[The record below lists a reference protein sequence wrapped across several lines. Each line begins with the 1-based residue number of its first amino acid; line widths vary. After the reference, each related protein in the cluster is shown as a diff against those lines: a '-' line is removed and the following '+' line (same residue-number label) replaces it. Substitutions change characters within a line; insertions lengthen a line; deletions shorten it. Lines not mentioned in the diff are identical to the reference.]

1 MKVFVL
7 CFSLLLLWSCEKTS
21 SVLDEEC
28 VQVADRQSKERIVG
42 DASLYIVPAVH
53 PSEKIT
59 IGWSLPDRCY
69 LTSLVIKNEWDGVSV
84 NPGLMEIL
92 PVEVSLPT
100 TGTYSITMSYKSP
113 TDSYENSVVIYY
125 HYDASN
131 PFASGLVSEV
141 QKPQCSHDFSG
152 LRNYAVMKITKGY
165 GLYTAN
171 FDVSYTGNANYK
183 AVLFD
188 SEGRKLA
195 ERSLVNSYPSSSVD
209 TTLSF
214 DLYTVGSFVLKIYSN
229 DCNLQNLCTDYLYIN
244 FHNTVIYAMGDIE
257 YFSSSH

>member
-1 MKVFVL
+1 
-7 CFSLLLLWSCEKTS
+7 
-21 SVLDEEC
+21 
-28 VQVADRQSKERIVG
+28 
-42 DASLYIVPAVH
+42 
-53 PSEKIT
+53 
-59 IGWSLPDRCY
+59 
-69 LTSLVIKNEWDGVSV
+69 
-84 NPGLMEIL
+84 MEIL
-92 PVEVSLPT
+92 PIEVSLPT
-100 TGTYSITMSYKSP
+100 TGTYSITMSYRSSMDWY
-113 TDSYENSVVIYY
+113 TRSVVIYY

-131 PFASGLVSEV
+131 PFASGVVSEV

-229 DCNLQNLCTDYLYIN
+229 DCNLQNCVRLPVYKFSQYGYLCDGRY
-244 FHNTVIYAMGDIE
+244 
-257 YFSSSH
+257 